1 MTKKMLLTM
10 MGIMSA
16 SVSISVLAEWT
27 AVEKDNVKVVYID
40 VTSIRRVGNT
50 VKMWSLSDFKV
61 EQEVAGE
68 RFLSEKMQHAADC
81 KEEQMTPLAMVVFR
95 GNMGN
100 GTVVFSDNV
109 PPRWKPVSP
118 ESFGEKLLKIACG
131 NIQ

>member
-1 MTKKMLLTM
+1 

-95 GNMGN
+95 
-100 GTVVFSDNV
+100 
-109 PPRWKPVSP
+109 
-118 ESFGEKLLKIACG
+118 E
-131 NIQ
+131 NIVDPNFRTLN